1 MSTFNHSC
9 ESWGIVG
16 NVLLFSFSGTGEEK
30 DTTALEIPG
39 WQSWRN
45 SCPACH
51 NCLNCWCCLG
61 GTRLCWR
68 DSKNWRATPFWDKTM
83 FMFMI
88 HRWNMLNNVEP
99 PISCLNHAQS
109 KGYLVETP
117 IIYAN
122 RWAAKLERCHP
133 VFQPSLKS
141 IASSMMQSQRG
152 MFLQQNPAAKP
163 PSEALNHSWKDWR
176 CPWCW
181 HIRAIITMIMGV
193 HFWMVPRPSNH
204 M

>member
-1 MSTFNHSC
+1 MKNDIRSHEIPICWFVDGWHHAIPGRSPFRGSPKGPACGKSTDLAMRWENIGQNIWFVVEPPLWKIWLRQLGWLETHYMEHKHVPNHQPKMIFTPKFDLFPAMSTFNHSC

-16 NVLLFSFSGTGEEK
+16 NVLLFFFSGTGEEK

-88 HRWNMLNNVEP
+88 HAEICWTMLNP
-99 PISCLNHAQS
+99 Q
-109 KGYLVETP
+109 
-117 IIYAN
+117 
-122 RWAAKLERCHP
+122 
-133 VFQPSLKS
+133 F
-141 IASSMMQSQRG
+141 
-152 MFLQQNPAAKP
+152 
-163 PSEALNHSWKDWR
+163 
-176 CPWCW
+176 
-181 HIRAIITMIMGV
+181 RA
-193 HFWMVPRPSNH
+193 
-204 M
+204 